1 MKNFPIGI
9 GVLSRET
16 GSSPEPIRYYEQQGM
31 LTSPQRTEGGHR
43 QYQLEHLR
51 RLVFILRARE
61 LGFSQADVKTL
72 LVLADQPNAPC
83 SEVQHI
89 AEINL
94 EKIRRKLGDLHRME
108 AVLADMVSCCVNE
121 GVSGHCPI
129 VDVFY
134 QATSTN

>member
-1 MKNFPIGI
+1 MKDFPIGI
-9 GVLSRET
+9 GVLARET
-16 GSSPEPIRYYEQQGM
+16 GSSPETIRYYEQQEM

-61 LGFSQADVKTL
+61 LGFSQADVKAL
-72 LVLADQPNAPC
+72 LALADQPNAPC

-121 GVSGHCPI
+121 GV
-129 VDVFY
+129 
-134 QATSTN
+134 

>member
-9 GVLSRET
+9 GALARES
-16 GSSPEPIRYYEQQGM
+16 GSNPETIRYYEQQGM
-31 LTSPQRTEGGHR
+31 LTTPERTEGGHR
-43 QYQLEHLR
+43 QYKLEHLR

-72 LVLADQPNAPC
+72 LALADQPNAPC
-83 SEVQHI
+83 TEVQHI
-89 AEINL
+89 AEIHL
-94 EKIRRKLGDLHRME
+94 EKIRRKLEDLRSME
-108 AVLADMVSCCVNE
+108 TVLTDMVSCCVNE

-134 QATSTN
+134 QATSSN